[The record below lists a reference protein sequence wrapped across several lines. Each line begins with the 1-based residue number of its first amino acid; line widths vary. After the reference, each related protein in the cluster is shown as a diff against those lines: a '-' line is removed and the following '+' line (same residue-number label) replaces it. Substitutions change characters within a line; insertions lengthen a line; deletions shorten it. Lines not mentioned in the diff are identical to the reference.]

1 MNYANFTT
9 ATVTK
14 EGYYYGLDLTTGGT
28 TAKQTIS
35 ASNRLSLKL
44 LDITSGVCRK
54 AEAGTYTISMQ
65 YYSSADKGYLTLTTT
80 LTLTDTQD
88 QPEIRIDRIKAN
100 KTCATALELAQ
111 NCLTPATG
119 TITECVVT
127 GETQPGS
134 KVAIKAGDQINI
146 RSVTVVG
153 TYKIAGGQ
161 EVTVTYT
168 IYVQKTLTNS

>member
-1 MNYANFTT
+1 
-9 ATVTK
+9 
-14 EGYYYGLDLTTGGT
+14 
-28 TAKQTIS
+28 
-35 ASNRLSLKL
+35 
-44 LDITSGVCRK
+44 
-54 AEAGTYTISMQ
+54 MQ
-65 YYSSADKGYLTLTTT
+65 YYSSENKGFVTRTTT

>member
-1 MNYANFTT
+1 MT
-9 ATVTK
+9 
-14 EGYYYGLDLTTGGT
+14 
-28 TAKQTIS
+28 
-35 ASNRLSLKL
+35 LS
-44 LDITSGVCRK
+44 TR
-54 AEAGTYTISMQ
+54 
-65 YYSSADKGYLTLTTT
+65 

-88 QPEIRIDRIKAN
+88 EPEGRIDRIKAS
-100 KTCATALELAQ
+100 KSCATALELAQ
-111 NCLTPATG
+111 NCLTPESG

-134 KVAIKAGDQINI
+134 KVAVKAGDQVNI

-168 IYVQKTLTNS
+168 VYVQKTLTNI